1 MSFLRAGI
9 LLVVVSL
16 STQAQPPQL
25 STSLVGSEFTY
36 TVQRGDSLARVGAR
50 FGVDAAVLAALN
62 GLKPRALLKPGQK
75 LLVDNRHIVP
85 AGVAD
90 GILINIPQRMLFF
103 FKNGELAGHYPV
115 AVGRPDWQTLI
126 GNFRVLSKEKDKVW
140 IVPKSIQEEMRRQGK
155 PVKKRVPPGPENP
168 LGKYWIRV
176 TPDCGI
182 HGTIFPASIY
192 TFQTHGCVR
201 LLPDDIHAL
210 YEQVAVGTPIAI
222 IYEPVLL
229 ARLPDDA
236 VLLEVH
242 PDVYQRAED
251 PATTVEL
258 AAATGNVPRSVLDWN
273 RVKAVIEE
281 ERGFAQEVGVRAPS
295 GTPAKAE

>member
-1 MSFLRAGI
+1 MSLLRAGLLLI
-9 LLVVVSL
+9 LVSL
-16 STQAQPPQL
+16 STQAQQPQL
-25 STSLVGSEFTY
+25 SNSIVGGRFKY
-36 TVQRGDSLARVGAR
+36 TVRKGDSLTGVGAR
-50 FGVDAAVLAALN
+50 FGIDATVLAKLN
-62 GLKPRALLKPGQK
+62 GLKPRARLKQGQE
-75 LLVDNRHIVP
+75 LLVDNRHVVP

-90 GILINIPQRMLFF
+90 GILINIPQRMLFL

-126 GNFRVLSKEKDKVW
+126 GHFTVLSKEQNKVW
-140 IVPKSIQEEMRRQGK
+140 IVPKSIQEEMRREGQA
-155 PVKKRVPPGPENP
+155 VKKRVPPGPENP

-210 YEQVAVGTPIAI
+210 YRQVSVGTPITI

-229 ARLPDDA
+229 ARLPGGA
-236 VLLEVH
+236 AFLEVH

-251 PATTVEL
+251 PATTVERV
-258 AAATGNVPRSVLDWN
+258 AARNVLHSVLKWKT
-273 RVKAVIEE
+273 VKRVIEE
-281 ERGFAQEVGVRAPS
+281 QQGLAQEVGVAPAS
-295 GTPAKAE
+295 ETPTKAQ